1 MAMSERTI
9 GVLICC
15 SIVAFLPHG
24 HDDPFMTAL
33 VPKDMSYTVTTLR
46 HLFFNFHLFTLFS
59 FAVSLSAIFFWAGE
73 MHWLVSVFLHYPFCF
88 HPMHPPFSADSYL
101 FH

>member
-9 GVLICC
+9 AVLICC

-59 FAVSLSAIFFWAGE
+59 FAVSLSAIFFWAVE
-73 MHWLVSVFLHYPFCF
+73 MHWLVSAFRHHHFGLHPILTTFTLT
-88 HPMHPPFSADSYL
+88 SD
-101 FH
+101 